1 MDSNLKSVNPNKQL
15 KEQFVSN
22 LTGSSML
29 ELFVVITAF
38 SSLILLR
45 RTFGCNITV
54 GPNAA
59 ESSMK
64 KNDEVVGNKSQRA
77 FVAVMV
83 VDFLFILVPFTL
95 LLTVL
100 SKWIY
105 MITTLL
111 ILLLLISFSAR
122 RFRSSSF
129 QESGVFSFRT
139 NVSSYR
145 VAMGNCC
152 RCLPH
157 ACVFWLSTSKY
168 FPENML
174 KQRLM
179 ALV

>member
-1 MDSNLKSVNPNKQL
+1 MKLLVFDLSIVRKMDSNLKSVNPNKQL

-122 RFRSSSF
+122 R
-129 QESGVFSFRT
+129 
-139 NVSSYR
+139 
-145 VAMGNCC
+145 
-152 RCLPH
+152 
-157 ACVFWLSTSKY
+157 
-168 FPENML
+168 
-174 KQRLM
+174 
-179 ALV
+179 